1 MSDTLIVAIQK
12 TKLSDKILDDLAEK
26 LFSTY
31 NDVSNYLKSED
42 VRDQS
47 IMYNTEQLVDDLN
60 CNLTSPLTHEYITVE
75 LWG

>member
-60 CNLTSPLTHEYITVE
+60 SNLTSPLTHEYITVE